1 MLNITTVE
9 TPRDYFTLQTTNLP
23 SEVECKYGTISSG
36 DECMVH
42 HLDSSK
48 RFVDRIRNN
57 LDSNVLLT
65 ALKAGTLSTTE
76 YDLCQGLVN
85 ILLRWRYDL
94 HDK

>member
-1 MLNITTVE
+1 MLNLPTVE
-9 TPRDYFTLQTTNLP
+9 TPRDYFTLQTYNLP
-23 SEVECKYGTISSG
+23 TEVECKYGTISRG

-42 HLDSSK
+42 HLPSSK
-48 RFVDRIRNN
+48 EFVDKIRNR

-76 YDLCQGLVN
+76 YDLCRGLVN
-85 ILLRWRYDL
+85 ALLRWRYDL

>member
-23 SEVECKYGTISSG
+23 SEVECKYGTIWSG

-42 HLDSSK
+42 HLPSSK
-48 RFVDRIRNN
+48 EFVDKIRDGLDNN
-57 LDSNVLLT
+57 IVLN
-65 ALKAGTLSTTE
+65 ALLAGDISDNDYRLCK
-76 YDLCQGLVN
+76 DLGHRF
-85 ILLRWRYDL
+85 LRWRYDL